1 MEVGSSYT
9 VPLYDRVKNQVYD
22 DYQRVKRQQ
31 TIVLTVRS
39 KRKRILALK
48 EFRSKFLRFFFEIY
62 SLTTFDFLN
71 KEIKDK
77 LLDFANEIKQINKLD
92 KVNEVVL
99 YSTLAIRTL
108 GITKISYENNND
120 SF

>member
-1 MEVGSSYT
+1 MSNDPILT
-9 VPLYDRVKNQVYD
+9 IPLYDRVKNQIYD
-22 DYQRVKRQQ
+22 EFQRVKRQQ

-48 EFRSKFLRFFFEIY
+48 EFRSKYLRFFMEIY
-62 SLTTFDFLN
+62 SLTTFDFLPVIV
-71 KEIKDK
+71 KEPLIE
-77 LLDFANEIKQINKLD
+77 FANDIKRINTLS

-99 YSTLAIRTL
+99 FSSMAIRNL
-108 GITKISYENNND
+108 GITKITYDIDTD